1 MKVLCSKQYDA
12 TWWELH
18 RARPSVSN
26 MKKIIQPVKAQL
38 SAQAIEYCYELV
50 AELYDPNY
58 GIVEDYVSAHMKNG
72 TIMEPESRRFYQME
86 RNCDVQEVG
95 IVESDCGRF
104 IGSPDSLVG
113 DDGVLELKNPAYKT
127 QIKYLNEG
135 VLPDEHK
142 VQCHG
147 HILVCTRPWCD
158 FMSYCNRLPPLLIR
172 VVPDEFTLKLA
183 EALENFWKLYNDL
196 RAKIEAG
203 GDPVAATR
211 EPYHPP
217 F

>member
-1 MKVLCSKQYDA
+1 MKILCKKQYDA
-12 TWWELH
+12 EWWELH
-18 RARPSVSN
+18 RARPSGSN
-26 MKKIIQPVKAQL
+26 FKKIITPAKADF
-38 SAQAIEYCYELV
+38 SKSAIEYVYELIG
-50 AELYDPNY
+50 ELYDPNY
-58 GIVEDYVSAHMKNG
+58 GQHEDYVTAHMKNG
-72 TIMEPESRRFYQME
+72 SIMEPESRRFYQME
-86 RNCDVQEVG
+86 TNCDVQEVG

-104 IGSPDSLVG
+104 ICSPDSLVG
-113 DDGVLELKNPAYKT
+113 DEGVLELKNPAYKT

-147 HILVCTRPWCD
+147 HILVTKRPWCD
-158 FMSYCNRLPPLLIR
+158 FMSYANRLPPLLIR

-183 EALENFWKLYNDL
+183 EALEKFWKLYTEV
-196 RAKIEAG
+196 RAKIEAS

-211 EPYHPP
+211 TPYTSP

>member
-1 MKVLCSKQYDA
+1 MRILCQKQYDK

-18 RARPSVSN
+18 QGRPSASN
-26 MKKIIQPVKAQL
+26 MSKIITPAKGDFSK
-38 SAQAIEYCYELV
+38 SALEYIYELI
-50 AELYDPNY
+50 AELYDPDY
-58 GIVEDYVSAHMKNG
+58 GLMDDYVTAAMKNG
-72 TIMEPESRRFYQME
+72 SIMEPESRRFYEME

-95 IVESDCGRF
+95 ICESDCGRF
-104 IGSPDSLVG
+104 ICSPDSLVG
-113 DDGVLELKNPAYKT
+113 DDGVLELKNPKYKT
-127 QIKYLNEG
+127 QIKYLHQG

-147 HILVCTRPWCD
+147 HILVCKRPWCD

-172 VVPDEFTLKLA
+172 VVPDEFTVKLA
-183 EALENFWKLYNDL
+183 ECLDKFWTLYQEI
-196 RAKIEAG
+196 RAKIESA

-211 EPYHPP
+211 EPYTSP